1 MNLFAF
7 IVTVFIILPKIKAA
21 PTETGAERPKHHRGD
36 PRGEPN
42 SQRRNRSGK
51 FGLRT
56 SGTNLEDRKG
66 QEAHLQKQQVE
77 QRQKLKQKQIVAEQV
92 KQVLKQ
98 LRHGLLQVARL
109 EPKKVLDEKKK
120 RRGQSWSW
128 PWKVQSQDSRAELHD
143 SGGGSH
149 GTLVSKGW

>member
-66 QEAHLQKQQVE
+66 QEGHLQKQQVK

-109 EPKKVLDEKKK
+109 EPKKVPDEKKK
-120 RRGQSWSW
+120 GRGQSWSW
-128 PWKVQSQDSRAELHD
+128 PWKVQSQDSRAQLHD
-143 SGGGSH
+143 GGGGSH

>member
-7 IVTVFIILPKIKAA
+7 IVTVFIILPKIKSA

-36 PRGEPN
+36 PKGEPN

-56 SGTNLEDRKG
+56 SDTNLEERKG
-66 QEAHLQKQQVE
+66 QEAHLQK
-77 QRQKLKQKQIVAEQV
+77 QKLKQKQIVAEQV

-109 EPKKVLDEKKK
+109 EPKKVPDEKKK
-120 RRGQSWSW
+120 RRGQSWGW
-128 PWKVQSQDSRAELHD
+128 PWKVQSQDSRAQLHD
-143 SGGGSH
+143 GGGGSH

>member
-36 PRGEPN
+36 PRGETN

-77 QRQKLKQKQIVAEQV
+77 QRQKVAEQV
-92 KQVLKQ
+92 KQVGAHRYACYIAILF
-98 LRHGLLQVARL
+98 LGC
-109 EPKKVLDEKKK
+109 
-120 RRGQSWSW
+120 
-128 PWKVQSQDSRAELHD
+128 
-143 SGGGSH
+143 
-149 GTLVSKGW
+149 

>member
-77 QRQKLKQKQIVAEQV
+77 QRQKLKQK
-92 KQVLKQ
+92 VLK
-98 LRHGLLQVARL
+98 
-109 EPKKVLDEKKK
+109 
-120 RRGQSWSW
+120 
-128 PWKVQSQDSRAELHD
+128 
-143 SGGGSH
+143 
-149 GTLVSKGW
+149 

>member
-120 RRGQSWSW
+120 RRGQSWGW
-128 PWKVQSQDSRAELHD
+128 PWKVQSQDSRAQLHD
-143 SGGGSH
+143 SGDGSH

>member
-36 PRGEPN
+36 PKGEPN